1 MRATRTRGWG
11 SRGQAMGVD
20 RKTGEVASRKGVFG
34 GQSWGWRLSVA
45 WLEQRTCGGEGWSQR
60 CWSPCPALGRP
71 TPGTFRLGP
80 RGEGGRSGQEA
91 EEKPGSPGNTGHKW
105 VRRDS
110 GQGRWEQVRQGL
122 LCGQGRYTSQNGQLT
137 RQKTQGW
144 GAEHGEPGVHNSRLR
159 ERFSPGPWLL
169 GTHVC
174 CVQSCIQTQ
183 ENPTVTE

>member
-110 GQGRWEQVRQGL
+110 GQGRWETTVGTEIGSPK
-122 LCGQGRYTSQNGQLT
+122 CGAVGKASQLA
-137 RQKTQGW
+137 
-144 GAEHGEPGVHNSRLR
+144 GATGEGMWLPRAGEPRASGSV
-159 ERFSPGPWLL
+159 PP
-169 GTHVC
+169 T
-174 CVQSCIQTQ
+174 CVM
-183 ENPTVTE
+183 E